1 MNQLC
6 GTHENSIGEHGG
18 GELEKRGVERFD
30 LRLFTLLEELE
41 NRPHQLQLYTRD
53 ISSDGA
59 YLRTDDPLPLDTS
72 VELTFYLPV
81 QQEIRSKIH
90 TNGRVVRSE
99 KEGMAV
105 RFDSKYQI
113 VAI

>member
-6 GTHENSIGEHGG
+6 GTDENGIGEQGG
-18 GELEKRGVERFD
+18 GELEKREIERFD
-30 LRLFTLLEELE
+30 LRLFTLLQELE
-41 NRPHQLQLYTRD
+41 NRPSQFQLYTRD

-59 YLRTDDPLPLDTS
+59 YLCTDDPLPLDTP